1 MERPS
6 PAVQDYL
13 KAIYQLTE
21 AGQDADGVIGTSQ
34 VAQALSV
41 TTASASNMLKRLDAL
56 GYVSQVKRQG
66 AALTD
71 LGRRAA
77 LEVVRHHRILETY
90 LATRLGLSWDEVHA
104 EAEVLEHHVSPALAE
119 RMAEVMGHPDRDPHG
134 HPIPSAAG
142 VVARSAA
149 RRLSELAVGERATVV
164 SVDDRDDELLRFLAD
179 RGLVPGAAVEVRAV
193 GPFGGPIDLRVT
205 GREQVAVPPT
215 AASAVHVTPIEDAGR
230 HSAS

>member
-13 KAIYQLTE
+13 KAIFQLAEDAGGDE
-21 AGQDADGVIGTSQ
+21 AITTSQ
-34 VAQALSV
+34 VADALSV

-56 GYVSQVKRQG
+56 GYVTQVKRQG

-104 EAEVLEHHVSPALAE
+104 EAEILEHHVSPGLAE
-119 RMAEVMGHPDRDPHG
+119 RMAEIMGHPEHDPHG

-142 VVARSAA
+142 VVPLPSGRP
-149 RRLSELAVGERATVV
+149 LSELAEGERATVS
-164 SVDDRDDELLRFLAD
+164 SVDDRDDELLRFLAE
-179 RGLVPGAAVEVRAV
+179 RGLVPGAVLEVVELA
-193 GPFGGPIDLRVT
+193 PFGGPLSLRV
-205 GREQVAVPPT
+205 GAGVPVQVPPV
-215 AASAVHVTPIEDAGR
+215 AARAVLVI
-230 HSAS
+230 